1 MVMRTRLLLGVLGIL
16 GLVALAGAY
25 AVAADPGQG
34 AGPSPSIRERIMN
47 RFDTDG
53 DGTLGA
59 AERAALVEAAK
70 ARFGDRAGG
79 LLQKFDDGDD
89 AALNEKS
96 ARETF
101 RQGVI
106 AKLREIGEKVRAKV
120 LEKFDTD
127 GDGKLGET
135 ERAALLE
142 AAKKRFGDKAETFIQ
157 KHDTDNDGQL
167 NDPEWAAA
175 VQDLRSG
182 IRSKSIAFVKQHDT
196 DGDGQL
202 DAQEREDLKADA
214 KARFEQLKARFQGA
228 PAEAPAPK

>member
-1 MVMRTRLLLGVLGIL
+1 MRTRLLLGVLGIL

-25 AVAADPGQG
+25 AVAADQGQG
-34 AGPSPSIRERIMN
+34 AGPCPSIRERIMK

-53 DGTLGA
+53 DGKLSDT
-59 AERAALVEAAK
+59 ERAALVEAVK
-70 ARFGDRAGG
+70 ARFGDRAEG
-79 LLQKFDDGDD
+79 LLQKFDAGDD
-89 AALNEKS
+89 AALNEEA
-96 ARETF
+96 ARGAF

-142 AAKKRFGDKAETFIQ
+142 AAKKRFGEKAETFIQ
-157 KHDTDNDGQL
+157 KHDTDNDGRL
-167 NDPEWAAA
+167 NDQEWAAA

-182 IRSKSIAFVKQHDT
+182 IRSKIIAYIKQHDI

-202 DAQEREDLKADA
+202 NAQEREALKADA
-214 KARFEQLKARFQGA
+214 KARFEQLKARFQGV

>member
-1 MVMRTRLLLGVLGIL
+1 MRTRLLLGVLGIL

-25 AVAADPGQG
+25 AVAADQGQG
-34 AGPSPSIRERIMN
+34 AGPSIRERVMK

-53 DGTLGA
+53 DGKLSA
-59 AERAALVEAAK
+59 AERAALGEAAK

-79 LLQKFDDGDD
+79 LLQRFDAGDD
-89 AALNEKS
+89 AALNEES
-96 ARETF
+96 AREAF
-101 RQGVI
+101 RQRVI
-106 AKLREIGEKVRAKV
+106 ARLREIRDKVRAKV

-135 ERAALLE
+135 ERAAFLE
-142 AAKKRFGDKAETFIQ
+142 AARKRFGDKAETFVQ
-157 KHDTDNDGQL
+157 KHDTDNDARL

-182 IRSKSIAFVKQHDT
+182 IRSRIIAFIKQHDT

-202 DAQEREDLKADA
+202 DAQERESLKADA
-214 KARFEQLKARFQGA
+214 KARFEQLKARFQAA